1 MEKEDLQG
9 QVQGLKVTLV
19 SANLPMP
26 PSIGEDNLTVL
37 PDPVSDFNLPATV
50 SYSADDFEHQRLHV
64 QWSNAPAETPM
75 ASYGQDPS
83 QPFYTQAAPQP
94 YRHHG
99 GNRPTAD
106 FPNGRAPYNLFG
118 YYD

>member
-1 MEKEDLQG
+1 
-9 QVQGLKVTLV
+9 
-19 SANLPMP
+19 
-26 PSIGEDNLTVL
+26 
-37 PDPVSDFNLPATV
+37 
-50 SYSADDFEHQRLHV
+50 
-64 QWSNAPAETPM
+64 M